1 MRKADAA
8 TAARNRS
15 SGVRMPGTK
24 RAIDGPT
31 GRVIALIGLLIIAAA
46 ALRGYLP
53 AHDYAARVQPGP
65 GRAAL
70 AFVVVALSATLTL
83 LAIAIIARLRDPR
96 AMPPGPGGLSGT
108 LGGRAGRPSW
118 RVLLVGLAVIV
129 AWLLIAML
137 LARLW
142 FPHTVTPSAPAP
154 DQGPSPAHGAAP
166 VAKQHPQDDSGDML
180 GVLLASTI
188 PMLILIVVGTLIMSR
203 RRRRAALTGALPD
216 DNDGDET
223 EFPSTPGRSES
234 LVRAAERGMAEIADL
249 NREPREAII
258 ACYAAMERELANVP
272 GAVPQDFDT
281 ATEVLAR
288 AVEHNALHADNA
300 VELVNLFAEA
310 RFSPHEMNELH
321 RELAVGALQVVL
333 DELASRSAA

>member
-1 MRKADAA
+1 
-8 TAARNRS
+8 
-15 SGVRMPGTK
+15 MPGTK
-24 RAIDGPT
+24 HGIDKAT
-31 GRVIALIGLLIIAAA
+31 GRVVALIVLLIIAAA

-96 AMPPGPGGLSGT
+96 AMPPAPGGLSGM

-118 RVLLVGLAVIV
+118 RVLLIGLAVIV

-142 FPHTVTPSAPAP
+142 FPHAVTPSAPAP
-154 DQGPSPAHGAAP
+154 DQGTAPAHGTAP
-166 VAKQHPQDDSGDML
+166 APNRDAQDDPGDML
-180 GVLLASTI
+180 GILLASTI

-216 DNDGDET
+216 DDDGGDA
-223 EFPSTPGRSES
+223 EFPAGPKRSES
-234 LVRAAERGMAEIADL
+234 LVRAAERGLAEIADL

-288 AVEHNALHADNA
+288 AVEHHALHADNA
-300 VELVNLFAEA
+300 VQLVNLFVEA
-310 RFSPHEMNELH
+310 RFSPHEMNERH
-321 RELAVGALQVVL
+321 RELAVGALRVVL
-333 DELASRSAA
+333 DELGSRSAV